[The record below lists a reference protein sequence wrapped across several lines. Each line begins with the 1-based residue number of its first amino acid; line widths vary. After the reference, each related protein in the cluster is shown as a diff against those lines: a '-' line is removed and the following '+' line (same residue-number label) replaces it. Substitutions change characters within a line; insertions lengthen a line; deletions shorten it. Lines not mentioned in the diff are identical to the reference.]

1 MNYGSG
7 VDWIRS
13 VDPGYETKSKTI
25 MGYHSKDID
34 EGIVVDGGKVMIIST
49 NEYVE

>member
-13 VDPGYETKSKTI
+13 VDPGYDTNTKSKTI
-25 MGYHSKDID
+25 MGYHNKDID
-34 EGIVVDGGKVMIIST
+34 EGIVVDSCKVMTLFPHI
-49 NEYVE
+49 